1 MKYPK
6 TITKFLNN
14 KTIFYIVCFL
24 AIANVLGYLF
34 LGNFAGVFIFL
45 IVGSF
50 TYLFNKNKTVV
61 LLVPLLVTSLFMMGK
76 TVKEGFQDSKKK
88 TDKNKSYSKK
98 SADKTSS
105 DKKSSDKKTLEPT
118 SNTSGIISGPM
129 EDTSTDKS
137 EVEPEPNVAQT
148 DGMSNKKGGN
158 QWKNRIDHAAT
169 IEEAYG
175 NLSNILGSDGIK
187 GLTSDTQKLMK
198 QQMQLA
204 EAMKGMMPVVEQA
217 QNMMKG
223 LDLKSFDIKGLADM
237 AKQFSPSA

>member
-6 TITKFLNN
+6 TITKLLHN
-14 KTIFYIVCFL
+14 KTVFYIVTFF
-24 AIANVLGYLF
+24 AVANILGYVF

-45 IVGSF
+45 IVGSL
-50 TYLFNKNKTVV
+50 TYLFNRNKTIV
-61 LLVPLLVTSLFMMGK
+61 LLVPLLITSLFMMGK
-76 TVKEGFQDSKKK
+76 TVKEGLENKK
-88 TDKNKSYSKK
+88 TDKKSEKNEKNEKESK
-98 SADKTSS
+98 
-105 DKKSSDKKTLEPT
+105 DKKSIEPT
-118 SNTSGIISGPM
+118 SNSSGIITGPV
-129 EDTSTDKS
+129 EDTSAKPLNDS
-137 EVEPEPNVAQT
+137 EPEPEPNVVQT

-158 QWKNRIDHAAT
+158 QWNKNRIDHAAT

-187 GLTSDTQKLMK
+187 GLTNDTQKLMK
-198 QQMQLA
+198 QQLQLA

-237 AKQFSPSA
+237 AKQFSPSKV

>member
-14 KTIFYIVCFL
+14 KMVFYVVCFF

-45 IVGSF
+45 LVGSI
-50 TYLFNKNKTVV
+50 TYLFNKNKTMV

-76 TVKEGFQDSKKK
+76 TVKEGLENAEKKEHK
-88 TDKNKSYSKK
+88 MKSAGKK
-98 SADKTSS
+98 SADKTPS
-105 DKKSSDKKTLEPT
+105 DKKKLEPT
-118 SNTSGIISGPM
+118 SNSSGIITGPM
-129 EDTSTDKS
+129 DDTSMEKS
-137 EVEPEPNVAQT
+137 DLEPEPNVAQT
-148 DGMSNKKGGN
+148 DGMSNKKGGS
-158 QWKNRIDHAAT
+158 QWNKNRIDHAAT

-175 NLSNILGSDGIK
+175 NLSDILGSEGIK

-223 LDLKSFDIKGLADM
+223 LDLKSFNIKGLADM
-237 AKQFSPSA
+237 AKQFSPSAQA

>member
-6 TITKFLNN
+6 TITKILNN
-14 KTIFYIVCFL
+14 KTVFYIVTFFAL
-24 AIANVLGYLF
+24 ANILGYLF
-34 LGNFAGVFIFL
+34 LGNFVGVFMFL
-45 IVGSF
+45 IVGSI
-50 TYLFNKNKTVV
+50 TYLLNKNKTIV
-61 LLVPLLVTSLFMMGK
+61 LLAPLLVTSLFMMGK
-76 TVKEGFQDSKKK
+76 TMKEGFQDTKKK
-88 TDKNKSYSKK
+88 TDKKKSYSKK
-98 SADKTSS
+98 SSDKSSS
-105 DKKSSDKKTLEPT
+105 DKKHLEPT
-118 SNTSGIISGPM
+118 INTSGIITGPAEDNSM
-129 EDTSTDKS
+129 EKMETSSD
-137 EVEPEPNVAQT
+137 PEPNVAQT
-148 DGMSNKKGGN
+148 DGMTNKKGGS

-187 GLTSDTQKLMK
+187 GLTDDTQKLMK

-237 AKQFSPSA
+237 AKKFSPSA

>member
-6 TITKFLNN
+6 TITKILHN
-14 KTIFYIVCFL
+14 KTIYYIVAFFAL
-24 AIANVLGYLF
+24 ANILGYLF
-34 LGNFAGVFIFL
+34 LGNFVGVFIFF
-45 IVGSF
+45 IIGF
-50 TYLFNKNKTVV
+50 ITYLFNKNKTVI
-61 LLVPLLVTSLFMMGK
+61 LLIPLIITSIFMMGK
-76 TVKEGFQDSKKK
+76 SMKEGLE
-88 TDKNKSYSKK
+88 N
-98 SADKTSS
+98 A
-105 DKKSSDKKTLEPT
+105 DKKTEKDKLEPT
-118 SNTSGIISGPM
+118 SNSSGIITGPI
-129 EDTSTDKS
+129 TDVDKPEISS
-137 EVEPEPNVAQT
+137 ESDPEPEPNVAQT

-158 QWKNRIDHAAT
+158 KWNKNRIDHAAT

-237 AKQFSPSA
+237 AKQFSPSGKN

>member
-6 TITKFLNN
+6 TITKILNN
-14 KTIFYIVCFL
+14 KMVFYIVCFF

-45 IVGSF
+45 LVGSI
-50 TYLFNKNKTVV
+50 TYLFNKNKTIV
-61 LLVPLLVTSLFMMGK
+61 LLVPLIVTSLFMMGK
-76 TVKEGFQDSKKK
+76 TVKEGLENAEKKEDK
-88 TDKNKSYSKK
+88 TKSSSNK

-105 DKKSSDKKTLEPT
+105 DKKKLEPT
-118 SNTSGIISGPM
+118 SNSSGIITGPM
-129 EDTSTDKS
+129 DDTSMEKS
-137 EVEPEPNVAQT
+137 DLEPEPNVAQT
-148 DGMSNKKGGN
+148 DGMSNKKGGS
-158 QWKNRIDHAAT
+158 QWNKNRIDHAAT

-175 NLSNILGSDGIK
+175 NLSNILGSEGIK

-237 AKQFSPSA
+237 AKQFSPSAQA

>member
-14 KTIFYIVCFL
+14 KMVFYVVCFF

-45 IVGSF
+45 LVGSI
-50 TYLFNKNKTVV
+50 TYLFNKNKTMV

-76 TVKEGFQDSKKK
+76 TVKEGLENAEKKEHEM
-88 TDKNKSYSKK
+88 KSAGKK

-105 DKKSSDKKTLEPT
+105 DKKKLEPT
-118 SNTSGIISGPM
+118 SNSSGIITGPM
-129 EDTSTDKS
+129 DDTSMEKS
-137 EVEPEPNVAQT
+137 DLEPEPNVAQT
-148 DGMSNKKGGN
+148 DGMSNKKGGS
-158 QWKNRIDHAAT
+158 QWNKNRIDHAAT

-175 NLSNILGSDGIK
+175 NLSDILGSEGIK

-237 AKQFSPSA
+237 AKQFSPSTQA

>member
-6 TITKFLNN
+6 TITKILNN
-14 KTIFYIVCFL
+14 KTVFYIVCFL

-45 IVGSF
+45 LVGSI
-50 TYLFNKNKTVV
+50 TYLFNKNKTII

-76 TVKEGFQDSKKK
+76 TMKEGFHDIKKTTDKKK
-88 TDKNKSYSKK
+88 SYTKK
-98 SADKTSS
+98 SADK
-105 DKKSSDKKTLEPT
+105 KSSDNKKIEPT
-118 SNTSGIISGPM
+118 SNASGIITGPVDESSM
-129 EDTSTDKS
+129 EKS
-137 EVEPEPNVAQT
+137 DLEPEPNVAQT

-158 QWKNRIDHAAT
+158 NWKNRIDHAAT